1 MGSCSTYHS
10 SSKEEIVF
18 VHIELSCS
26 FQYFRTHLEREQ
38 QLVAFKQTTA
48 CKPEQALKK
57 FKLIRKRTV
66 TTEYTQLN
74 PSDEKRL

>member
-1 MGSCSTYHS
+1 MNQSRLAGALNCSFWCSTYHS

-26 FQYFRTHLEREQ
+26 FQYFRAHLEREQ

-48 CKPEQALKK
+48 CKPEQ
-57 FKLIRKRTV
+57 
-66 TTEYTQLN
+66 ELN
-74 PSDEKRL
+74 NLNQSVKGL